1 MKHSRK
7 PIPLAILISGS
18 GTNMVALARAA
29 RAGRLGGGKI
39 AVVICTDPDAAGIG
53 KALKLGLPVVVI
65 DPRDFSGRAAHEAA
79 VHETLRRFKVKYILL
94 AGYMRILTPAFF
106 KGWKN
111 RILNTH
117 PALLP
122 AFRGAHGTRDAL
134 AWGAKVSGCTI
145 HFVEPALDDGPAIL
159 QTAVPVL
166 PRDTEKTLAARI
178 LKAEHRA
185 YPAAVRALCEGRLSV
200 RGRRVMWR

>member
-1 MKHSRK
+1 MKKKS
-7 PIPLAILISGS
+7 IPLAILISGS

-29 RAGRLGGGKI
+29 RANRLGGGKI
-39 AVVICTDPDAAGIG
+39 AVVICSDPAAAGIG
-53 KALKLGLPVVVI
+53 KALRFGLPVVVI

-79 VHETLRRFKVKYILL
+79 VLETLRRFKVRFILL

-111 RILNTH
+111 RIVNTH

-122 AFRGAHGTRDAL
+122 AFRGAHGVRDAL

-145 HFVEPALDDGPAIL
+145 HFVEPAIDDGPVIL
-159 QTAVPVL
+159 QRAVPVFS
-166 PRDTEKTLAARI
+166 RDTEKSLAARI
-178 LKAEHRA
+178 LKAEHLA
-185 YPAAVRALCEGRLSV
+185 YPAAVRELCKGRLVV
-200 RGRRVMWR
+200 RGRRVSWKS

>member
-1 MKHSRK
+1 MKK
-7 PIPLAILISGS
+7 PPVPLAILISGS

-29 RAGRLGGGKI
+29 RAGRLGGGFI
-39 AVVICTDPDAAGIG
+39 AVVICSDPAAAGIG
-53 KALKLGLPVVVI
+53 KALRFGLPVVVI
-65 DPRDFSGRAAHEAA
+65 DPRDFPGRAAHERA
-79 VHETLRRFKVKYILL
+79 VLETLRRFKVKYLLL
-94 AGYMRILTPAFF
+94 AGYMRVLTPAFF

-122 AFRGAHGTRDAL
+122 AFRGAHGVRDAL

-145 HFVEPALDDGPAIL
+145 HIVEPALDDGPVIL
-159 QTAVPVL
+159 QRTVPVL
-166 PRDTEKTLAARI
+166 PADSEKSLAARI

-185 YPAAVRALCEGRLSV
+185 YPEAVRALCEGRLRVS
-200 RGRRVMWR
+200 GRKVAMR